1 MMRSISKI
9 TYVLIALISVFCDPA
24 PTYAK
29 SKSTYV
35 LPPSRPA
42 CEELDVCDSESDEV
56 DVELSDGIK
65 KERLRSCQATIA
77 MHAFTDNLDKVDV
90 GSKPAK
96 IYVGSKFSELPFDE
110 KQKLAA
116 AAECVV
122 VQGGRRK
129 SEIEIYDGVDGGR
142 IGLFKRGQ
150 LFLYEQID

>member
-1 MMRSISKI
+1 MMRSTNKI
-9 TYVLIALISVFCDPA
+9 LYVLLALISLLYYA
-24 PTYAK
+24 TPTYAK

-42 CEELDVCDSESDEV
+42 CEELDVCDSEDDET

-77 MHAFTDNLDKVDV
+77 MHAFTDNLDKIEV

-122 VQGGRRK
+122 VQGGKKK
-129 SEIEIYDGVDGGR
+129 SVVEIYDGIDGGR
-142 IGLFKRGQ
+142 IGLYKRGQ
-150 LFLYEQID
+150 LFLYDQID

>member
-1 MMRSISKI
+1 MRLISKNKF
-9 TYVLIALISVFCDPA
+9 VRLALISVFYCA
-24 PTYAK
+24 TTAYAK
-29 SKSTYV
+29 SKSTYM

-42 CEELDVCDSESDEV
+42 CDELDVCDSEDDEV
-56 DVELSDGIK
+56 GVETSEGIK

-77 MHAFTDNLDKVDV
+77 MHAFTDNLDKIEV

-96 IYVGSKFSELPFDE
+96 IYVGVKFSELPFEE

-122 VQGGRRK
+122 VQGSKKK
-129 SEIEIYDGVDGGR
+129 SEVEIYDGIDGGR

>member
-1 MMRSISKI
+1 MMRSTNKI
-9 TYVLIALISVFCDPA
+9 LYVLLALISLLYYVT

-42 CEELDVCDSESDEV
+42 CEELDVCDSEDDET

-77 MHAFTDNLDKVDV
+77 MHAFTDNLDKIEV

-122 VQGGRRK
+122 VQGGKKK
-129 SEIEIYDGVDGGR
+129 SVVEIYDGIDGGR
-142 IGLFKRGQ
+142 IGLYKRGQ
-150 LFLYEQID
+150 LFLYDQID